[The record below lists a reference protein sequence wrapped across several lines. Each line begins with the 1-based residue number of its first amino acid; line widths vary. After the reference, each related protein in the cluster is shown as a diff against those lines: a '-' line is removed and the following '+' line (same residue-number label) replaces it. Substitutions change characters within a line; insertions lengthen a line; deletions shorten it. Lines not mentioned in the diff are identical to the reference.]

1 MLTRVTDSVTSTHL
15 KLAVSTMTYPTRLAL
30 FVSVAA
36 LLSAAAW
43 QACSAGDA
51 PQAPTAVT
59 NQHPW
64 TVPDI
69 NTLPDDTWG
78 KTVRYGRDLINKTS
92 TLIGP
97 EVRDASKRFA
107 GNNLDCQN
115 CHIEGGAKEFGLP
128 LVGVSAK
135 FPSYFARTGRVG
147 TLEDRIQGCMERSMN
162 GKPLPIDGAEMT
174 ALVSYMKFLSTGRAI
189 GSDTFGSD
197 AGRIKELQRAA
208 DPVKG
213 RTVYANTCAGCHGD
227 NGQGQR
233 NGAVGDAKGY
243 LFPPLWGPDSFNDGA
258 GMDKLINTA
267 NFVHSDMPEGT
278 SWKNP
283 IVSREDAWD
292 VAAYVISQPR
302 PAMANLDKDYP
313 NRLEK
318 PIDTPYGP
326 YADTFSAEQHKYGPF
341 GPIAAAIK
349 ALDANRE
356 QPHD

>member
-283 IVSREDAWD
+283 VVSREDAWE

-341 GPIAAAIK
+341 GPIAAAIR

>member
-1 MLTRVTDSVTSTHL
+1 
-15 KLAVSTMTYPTRLAL
+15 MTYPTRLAL

-115 CHIEGGAKEFGLP
+115 CHVEGGAKEFGLP

-213 RTVYANTCAGCHGD
+213 RTVYANTCAGCHGND
-227 NGQGQR
+227 GQGQR

-283 IVSREDAWD
+283 VVSREDAWE

-341 GPIAAAIK
+341 GPIAAAIR

>member
-1 MLTRVTDSVTSTHL
+1 
-15 KLAVSTMTYPTRLAL
+15 MTYPTRLAL